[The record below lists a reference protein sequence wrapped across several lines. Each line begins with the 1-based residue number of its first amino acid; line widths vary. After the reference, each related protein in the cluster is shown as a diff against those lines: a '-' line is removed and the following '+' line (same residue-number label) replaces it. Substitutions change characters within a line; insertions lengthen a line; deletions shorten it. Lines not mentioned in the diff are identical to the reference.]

1 MNEKGKILRFKT
13 GYNPNSSSIGSHIPT
28 FLALASGLGFMS
40 IVIMNQV
47 KKIDKQIQDKKDDL
61 KSTVTDDE

>member
-1 MNEKGKILRFKT
+1 MSEQGKILRFKT

-47 KKIDKQIQDKKDDL
+47 KKINKQIQDKKDDL
-61 KSTVTDDE
+61 KPTKTAEE